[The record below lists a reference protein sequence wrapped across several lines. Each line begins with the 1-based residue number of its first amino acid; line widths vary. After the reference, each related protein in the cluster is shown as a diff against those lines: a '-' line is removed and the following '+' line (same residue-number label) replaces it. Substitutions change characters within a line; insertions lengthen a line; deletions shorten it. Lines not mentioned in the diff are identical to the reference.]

1 MVIGN
6 WASAQRQGK
15 FGSEGVAIYFPKT
28 QVDFDNDADG
38 SAYQPGNTVY
48 PVEFV
53 DKQKWASFLHGY
65 LTKLG

>member
-1 MVIGN
+1 M
-6 WASAQRQGK
+6 STPRKSK

-28 QVDFDNDADG
+28 QVDLDNDADG

-53 DKQKWASFLHGY
+53 DKQKWANFLHHY
-65 LTKLG
+65 LTKVG